1 MRQEALLSWQ
11 PPSALPLQQPPPRR
25 VVRMRGLSG
34 STRLL
39 LWCVHRYGVSVARA
53 HGTLRRLYLT
63 SRPRWPCRPA
73 LHGRGGEKR
82 PIAAILDAAALWRRR
97 CSQNCEATVET
108 LLDEDAAPT
117 RFADRSFLG
126 CRLLF
131 PVYPWSQ
138 LRRRRTSRTRWTSSC
153 ARFRHPACKFGI
165 VSIFCGAT
173 RVKDRPVDH
182 PER

>member
-1 MRQEALLSWQ
+1 MAAAVGPATPAATPAARCSQARALWQ
-11 PPSALPLQQPPPRR
+11 YAFAALVCTPL
-25 VVRMRGLSG
+25 
-34 STRLL
+34 
-39 LWCVHRYGVSVARA
+39 YGVSVARA

-97 CSQNCEATVET
+97 CSQNCEAIVET

-131 PVYPWSQ
+131 PVYHWSQ
-138 LRRRRTSRTRWTSSC
+138 LRHIVAPAAQDGHLPVRAFATLLASS
-153 ARFRHPACKFGI
+153 ALFLSSVALRA
-165 VSIFCGAT
+165 
-173 RVKDRPVDH
+173 
-182 PER
+182 